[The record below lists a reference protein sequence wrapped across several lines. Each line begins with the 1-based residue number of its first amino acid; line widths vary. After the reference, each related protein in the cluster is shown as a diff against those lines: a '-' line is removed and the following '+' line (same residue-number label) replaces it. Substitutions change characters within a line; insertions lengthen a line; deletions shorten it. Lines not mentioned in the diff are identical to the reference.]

1 MSLSLG
7 EFTKSSL
14 YKLAKATWGSD
25 GKSSKKKSV
34 EKVLSEAYN
43 HIDNAD
49 SLISL
54 DYLQFLEL

>member
-7 EFTKSSL
+7 EFTKSPL
-14 YKLAKATWGSD
+14 YKLAKANWRSD
-25 GKSSKKKSV
+25 GKASKKKSV
-34 EKVLSEAYN
+34 EKVLSETYN